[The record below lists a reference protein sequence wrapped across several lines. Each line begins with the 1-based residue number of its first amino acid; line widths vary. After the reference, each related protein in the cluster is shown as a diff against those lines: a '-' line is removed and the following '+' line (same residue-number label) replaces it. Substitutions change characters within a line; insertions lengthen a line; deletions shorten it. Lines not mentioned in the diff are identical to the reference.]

1 MISIGSKIFL
11 LKFMIFELVFGRS
24 FWGSHFQLLDAIVD
38 KLENARSSPDGES
51 EFTVGECDTINHTT
65 VMHMMK
71 CTRMYVCRSRVLI
84 KFENSST

>member
-1 MISIGSKIFL
+1 MNLCTPIGVLIGSWDI
-11 LKFMIFELVFGRS
+11 
-24 FWGSHFQLLDAIVD
+24 QLLDAIVD

-51 EFTVGECDTINHTT
+51 EFTVGECDTINHT